1 MAQLQWM
8 EQMLMKAELSQAA
21 AEFLARIIV
30 VLATVILSAA
40 ALYAARRVADTVIPK
55 LKAAT
60 KTTLD
65 DLLVEHKVFSRLSL
79 LAPALVV
86 HFALPLLAGGYP
98 QARLAL
104 QGGLRLYF
112 IIAGMLVITAL
123 VNALHAMYQ
132 NLAVSREIPLT
143 SIVQVVK
150 IAVYFIALILGIS
163 VVFNK
168 TPVYFISGLGA
179 MTAVLLLVFKDPLLG
194 FVAGIQLIYN
204 KMLKHGD
211 WIEMPKYGADGDVEE
226 ITLTTVKVRNFDKT
240 ISTVPT
246 YALISDSFKNWRG
259 MQESGGRRI
268 KRAIHIDMN
277 TIKFCTDEMLQR
289 FSRIRY
295 IAKYMEDKGVELAEH
310 NAALGS
316 DGENKINCRR
326 LTNIGTFRAYVIA
339 YLKNHPLVH
348 PDMTFL
354 VRQLPPGENGLPLEI
369 YVFCKDK
376 AWANYEAA
384 QSDIFDHLLA
394 ILPEFD
400 LGVFQN
406 PTGRD
411 LRNWGAFQ
419 SREG

>member
-1 MAQLQWM
+1 MAQLLWI
-8 EQMLMKAELSQAA
+8 EQMLMKADLTQSTAA
-21 AEFLARIIV
+21 FLARIIV
-30 VLATVILSAA
+30 VLATVLLSAA

-65 DLLVEHKVFSRLSL
+65 DVLVENRVFRRLSL
-79 LAPALVV
+79 LAPAFVV
-86 HFALPLLAGGYP
+86 HFSLPLLAAGYP
-98 QARLAL
+98 QAQMAL
-104 QGGLRLYF
+104 QGGLKLYF
-112 IIAGMLVITAL
+112 IVAGMLVITAF

-132 NLAVSREIPLT
+132 GLNVSREIPLT

-150 IAVYFIALILGIS
+150 IAVYFIAFILGIS

-268 KRAIHIDMN
+268 KRAVCIDMN
-277 TIKFCTDEMLQR
+277 TIKFCTDEMLER

-295 IAKYMEDKGVELAEH
+295 IAGYMEDKGVELADH
-310 NAALGS
+310 NAGLGP

-326 LTNIGTFRAYVIA
+326 LTNLGTFRAYLNA
-339 YLKNHPLVH
+339 YLKNHPMIH
-348 PDMTFL
+348 QDMTFL
-354 VRQLPPGENGLPLEI
+354 VRQLAPGENGLPLEI

-376 AWANYEAA
+376 AWANYEAVQA
-384 QSDIFDHLLA
+384 DIFDHLLA

-400 LGVFQN
+400 LAVFQN

-411 LRNWGAFQ
+411 LANIRLR
-419 SREG
+419 SDS

>member
-1 MAQLQWM
+1 MAQLQWI
-8 EQMLMKAELSQAA
+8 EQILMKAELSQAT

-30 VLATVILSAA
+30 ALATVILSAA
-40 ALYAARRVADTVIPK
+40 ALYAARRLADTVIPK

-65 DLLVEHKVFSRLSL
+65 DVLVEHKVFRRLSL

-86 HFALPLLAGGYP
+86 HFALPLLAAGYP

-112 IIAGMLVITAL
+112 IITGMLVITAL
-123 VNALHAMYQ
+123 INALHAMYQ

-204 KMLKHGD
+204 KMLKHRD

-277 TIKFCTDEMLQR
+277 TIKFCTEDMMQR

-295 IAKYMEDKGVELAEH
+295 ISKYMEDKGVELAEH

-316 DGENKINCRR
+316 DGENKINCRQ
-326 LTNIGTFRAYVIA
+326 LTNIGTFRAYVSA

-369 YVFCKDK
+369 YVFCIDK
-376 AWANYEAA
+376 VWANYEAA

-411 LRNWGAFQ
+411 MRNWGAFQ
-419 SREG
+419 NKEG